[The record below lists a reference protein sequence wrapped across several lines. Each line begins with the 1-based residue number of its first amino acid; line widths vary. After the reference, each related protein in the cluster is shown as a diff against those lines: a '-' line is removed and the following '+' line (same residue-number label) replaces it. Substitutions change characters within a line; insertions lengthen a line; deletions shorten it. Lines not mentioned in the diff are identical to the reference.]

1 VPHLRTRWHPRFAT
15 QALLAQIGV
24 LVLVVASGF
33 VLIALLLRAEL
44 EQQYEE
50 RARTIAR
57 AVAADETI
65 ARYVADHELSPEV
78 QRRAEAVRSRTGALF
93 ISVADNRGVRYAHID
108 PTHVGQSGSVA
119 PEVLSGRE
127 VVAIEHGTLGTSAR
141 SRVPIRGDDGTV
153 AGEVFVGISA
163 DAIYGRLG
171 DLLRAAAGFT
181 AATLALGVA
190 GAAVLTR
197 QLKRQTLRLEPRDL
211 ADLLREREAV
221 LHGIDEG
228 VLAVDQED
236 RITVCND
243 AAASLL
249 GRSLAPGTPLQEAN
263 LPASLQSLL
272 KERSSAR
279 GLMATTGDRTLIVS
293 ATPVKR
299 GRRNL
304 GHVLSMRDHTELD
317 QMAREL
323 DVVRALSDALR
334 AQAHEYTNRLHT
346 LSGLLH
352 YGHLSEAEAYLRQL
366 VQDPLATE
374 RGDAGRL
381 RDPYVRGLLAAKNA
395 AASER
400 GVQLRLTEES
410 FVPGRLTAAL
420 DVVTVLGNMLDNA
433 VGAAA
438 DGRRRPAWVEVS
450 LVAQGD
456 TLNVVVV
463 DSGDGV
469 TEGLEDMVFEPG
481 ITTKPDVR
489 RPHGIGLALA
499 RQLASRHGGAL
510 ELTSRSGN
518 ECGAVFVA
526 RLPGVLE
533 PATEWQPVP
542 ADPPEA
548 VAKEA
553 P

>member
-1 VPHLRTRWHPRFAT
+1 VPHIWKPWHPRFAT
-15 QALLAQIGV
+15 QALLAQVGV
-24 LVLVVASGF
+24 LVLVVGSGF

-50 RARTIAR
+50 RALTLAR

-65 ARYVADHELSPEV
+65 AGYVAHHELSPDV
-78 QRRAEAVRSRTGALF
+78 QRRAEAARRRTGALF

-108 PTHVGQSGSVA
+108 PEHVGQPGSVA
-119 PEVLSGRE
+119 PEVLNGQE
-127 VVAIEHGTLGTSAR
+127 MAAIDRGALGTSAR
-141 SRVPIRGDDGTV
+141 ARVPIRGDDGTV
-153 AGEVFVGISA
+153 TGEVFVGFSA
-163 DAIYGRLG
+163 DAIYQRLD

-190 GAAVLTR
+190 GAALLTR
-197 QLKRQTLRLEPRDL
+197 RLKRQTLRLEPRDL

-221 LHGIDEG
+221 IHGIDEG
-228 VLAVDQED
+228 VLAVDQAN

-243 AAASLL
+243 AAGRLL
-249 GRSLAPGTPLQEAN
+249 GRSLPQGTVLEEAK
-263 LPASLQSLL
+263 LPAALRSLL
-272 KERSSAR
+272 ADRSSVR
-279 GLMATTGDRTLIVS
+279 GLMVTFEDRTLIVS
-293 ATPVKR
+293 SSPVRR
-299 GRRNL
+299 GRHDL
-304 GHVLSMRDHTELD
+304 GHVLSLRDRTEVD
-317 QMAREL
+317 QMTREL

-352 YGHLSEAEAYLRQL
+352 YGHLSEAEAYLREL
-366 VQDPLATE
+366 VNDPIATE

-381 RDPYVRGLLAAKNA
+381 RDPYIRGLLAAKNA

-410 FVPGRLTAAL
+410 FLPGRLTAPL
-420 DVVTVLGNMLDNA
+420 DVVTVVGNLLDNA
-433 VGAAA
+433 IDAAA
-438 DGRRRPAWVEVS
+438 NGRRRPAWVELSV
-450 LVAQGD
+450 VAQAD
-456 TLNVVVV
+456 SLNVVVV

-469 TEGLEDMVFEPG
+469 TEGTEDRLFESG
-481 ITTKPDVR
+481 ITTKPDEQ

-499 RQLASRHGGAL
+499 RQLTRRYGGHL
-510 ELTSRSGN
+510 ELTSRGGS

-533 PATEWQPVP
+533 PASEWRPVSTEP
-542 ADPPEA
+542 AEA
-548 VAKEA
+548 VAGEA

>member
-1 VPHLRTRWHPRFAT
+1 MWKRWHPRFAT

-24 LVLVVASGF
+24 LVLVVGSGF

-44 EQQYEE
+44 EQQYKE
-50 RARTIAR
+50 RALTLAR

-65 ARYVADHELSPEV
+65 TGYVADHELSPEV
-78 QRRAEAVRSRTGALF
+78 QRRAEAVRRRTGALF

-108 PTHVGQSGSVA
+108 PEHVGQAGSVA
-119 PEVLSGRE
+119 PAVLNGQE
-127 VVAIEHGTLGTSAR
+127 VVAIDHGALGTSAR
-141 SRVPIRGDDGTV
+141 ARVPIRRDDGTV
-153 AGEVFVGISA
+153 AGEVFVGFSA
-163 DAIYGRLG
+163 DAIYQRLG

-197 QLKRQTLRLEPRDL
+197 RLKRQTLQLEPRDL

-221 LHGIDEG
+221 IHGIDEG
-228 VLAVDQED
+228 VLAVDQAN

-243 AAASLL
+243 AAGRLL
-249 GRSLAPGTPLQEAN
+249 GRSLPQGTVLAEAK
-263 LPASLQSLL
+263 LPAGLRALL
-272 KERSSAR
+272 AERSSVR
-279 GLMATTGDRTLIVS
+279 GLMVTFEDRTLIVS
-293 ATPVKR
+293 GRPVRR
-299 GRRNL
+299 GHHDL
-304 GHVLSMRDHTELD
+304 GHVLSLRDRTEVD
-317 QMAREL
+317 QMTREL

-352 YGHLSEAEAYLRQL
+352 YGNLSEAEAYLREL
-366 VQDPLATE
+366 VNDPLATE
-374 RGDAGRL
+374 GGDAGRL
-381 RDPYVRGLLAAKNA
+381 RDPYIRGLLAAKNA
-395 AASER
+395 AAAER

-410 FVPGRLTAAL
+410 FLPGRLTAPL
-420 DVVTVLGNMLDNA
+420 DVVTVVGNLLDNA
-433 VGAAA
+433 VDAAA
-438 DGRRRPAWVEVS
+438 NGRRRPAWVELS
-450 LVAQGD
+450 TVAQGD

-469 TEGLEDMVFEPG
+469 TEDMDDNLFEPG
-481 ITTKPDVR
+481 TTTKPDEQ
-489 RPHGIGLALA
+489 RPHGIGLTLA
-499 RQLASRHGGAL
+499 RQLTRRHGGHL

-533 PATEWQPVP
+533 PASEWRPVP
-542 ADPPEA
+542 TEPAEA
-548 VAKEA
+548 VAREA